1 MSALKAARRG
11 KTNWLGANDYSS
23 WNRGE
28 NCCCVLSFY
37 CGRAALV
44 DRYGIESSGF
54 LGNFSAC
61 RMIVF
66 PRYQLRPHYLGEAKI
81 YDLLC
86 KMPEDH
92 GFAVHS
98 VNLPEHEY
106 KRWGEADFVLVTRAG
121 VTLLEI
127 KGGTVNMAGK
137 EWRYENARKQAIIS
151 TEGPARQ
158 ALSAAIALEK
168 LLTDHV
174 GRKIRCRW
182 GVAFP
187 LCSFHKNLAE
197 LPPARLADIRTCQT
211 TQLFADWLRNIP
223 FDQHEAGDFAL
234 DDEEVEAIRQ
244 IIVPE
249 LSAATSLGL
258 AVRSAQYESIRL
270 TEQQFAILESLAS
283 NPRLCITGGAGT
295 GKTELASL
303 CARAEKAAGNRP
315 AIVTSGKPLSLALK
329 ARMAEYNIPVV
340 TETLPFGTDTLI
352 IDEGQ
357 DYAEPARMESLFGQ
371 LPGGLAGGRW
381 RWFMDPNLQ
390 FMDVPPDRECLKAL
404 SGNSAAVT
412 LNRNVRS
419 TREIVTAIRTFLDAD
434 VGISQ
439 IDGFGIKVGF
449 HTVHNM
455 NDEIVAVRKLVTEVL
470 EDGIQ
475 PAEIAILG
483 ANGVNGPVCDQML
496 KLLPEIFRPLSAE
509 GRIQSSSHGLIC
521 GISAFRGLE
530 SRVVFLAD
538 LNLLPSAMQGES
550 LLYIGMSRASASLQ
564 LMVSPAFGAFLK
576 VLVRQSFERS

>member
-1 MSALKAARRG
+1 M
-11 KTNWLGANDYSS
+11 NIY
-23 WNRGE
+23 
-28 NCCCVLSFY
+28 
-37 CGRAALV
+37 
-44 DRYGIESSGF
+44 
-54 LGNFSAC
+54 
-61 RMIVF
+61 
-66 PRYQLRPHYLGEAKI
+66 PRYQLRPRYLGEAKV
-81 YDLLC
+81 YDLLARL
-86 KMPEDH
+86 PEEH

-106 KRWGEADFVLVTRAG
+106 KRWGEADFVLVNRAG

-127 KGGTVNMAGK
+127 KGGIVTIAGK

-182 GVAFP
+182 GVTFP
-187 LCSFHKNLAE
+187 LCSFNRNLAE
-197 LPPARLADIRTCQT
+197 LPPERLADIRTCQE
-211 TQLFADWLRNIP
+211 TQFFADWLNNIP
-223 FDQHEAGDFAL
+223 FDQHEAADFAL

-258 AVRSAQYESIRL
+258 AVRSAQNESIRL
-270 TEQQFAILESLAS
+270 TEQQFAILESLES

-295 GKTELASL
+295 GKTELATL
-303 CARAEKAAGNRP
+303 CARAEKTAGNSP
-315 AIVTSGKPLSLALK
+315 AIVTFGKPLYLALK
-329 ARMAEYNIPVV
+329 ARMAQFGIPVV

-352 IDEGQ
+352 VDEGQ
-357 DYAEPARMESLFGQ
+357 DYALPARMESLFGQ

-390 FMDVPPDRECLKAL
+390 FMDVPPAPACLA
-404 SGNSAAVT
+404 SISENSATVT

-434 VGISQ
+434 VGTSL

-449 HTVHNM
+449 HSVQNS
-455 NDEIVAVRKLVTEVL
+455 DEEVAALRKLVMDVL
-470 EDGIQ
+470 QDGIQ
-475 PAEIAILG
+475 PAEVALLG
-483 ANGVNGPVCDQML
+483 ANGVNGPVCGRML

-509 GRIQSSSHGLIC
+509 GRIQSSSHGVIC

-538 LNLLPSAMQGES
+538 LNLLPNGMQGES

-564 LMVSPAFGAFLK
+564 LMVSPAFSAFLK
-576 VLVRQSFERS
+576 VLVKQSFERN